1 MTEAIA
7 PPWRK
12 KSPPC
17 APASKCWFYR
27 GDAADCRGLMTPL
40 SPHGPSPAASAAQ
53 ASASMGGSS
62 MGLPVLRLVPV
73 RQSCTVDGA
82 TPSRSAAART
92 ERPMLDCQAR
102 KSEGWETVD

>member
-27 GDAADCRGLMTPL
+27 GDAADCRGLTRNRG
-40 SPHGPSPAASAAQ
+40 HGLA
-53 ASASMGGSS
+53 GTG
-62 MGLPVLRLVPV
+62 V
-73 RQSCTVDGA
+73 GA
-82 TPSRSAAART
+82 LAGKAGAVGAESVSFRSAASCPASSTRSTSICRRRRT
-92 ERPMLDCQAR
+92 CLCSRAGGL
-102 KSEGWETVD
+102 K